1 MNHGYWEENA
11 ATQHVKY
18 ESGDSVPCCEVLAPY
33 SDSES
38 TYGVRLTKN
47 RVSRQDPLSHRIIEK
62 RRRDRMNNCL
72 ADLSRLIPAE
82 YLKKG
87 RGRVEKT
94 EIIEMAIKHMKH
106 LQHLDDYRLGYQE
119 CMSETMRFL
128 VEVEGR
134 FPREPFCVR
143 LLGHLQQHCDSLTKQ
158 APVEDASKV
167 EPNNNH
173 IEEELPQ
180 HHEKHTETYK
190 YKTNIKL
197 RFNQDLQH
205 ARRNSTASIENHRF
219 SFQNEITKERNKVWL
234 INHQEKKNVYCLDM
248 FKIMD
253 DPKIYHRKIV
263 FTGFH

>member
-1 MNHGYWEENA
+1 
-11 ATQHVKY
+11 
-18 ESGDSVPCCEVLAPY
+18 
-33 SDSES
+33 
-38 TYGVRLTKN
+38 
-47 RVSRQDPLSHRIIEK
+47 
-62 RRRDRMNNCL
+62 MNNCL

-106 LQHLDDYRLGYQE
+106 LQHLDHYRLGYQE

-134 FPREPFCVR
+134 FPREPLCVR
-143 LLGHLQQHCDSLTKQ
+143 LLAHLQQHCDSLTKQ
-158 APVEDASKV
+158 SSPEEPTKV

-173 IEEELPQ
+173 MEEPMPLI
-180 HHEKHTETYK
+180 EKHHTEAYK

-205 ARRNSTASIENHRF
+205 ARRNSAASIENHSSSHSSPPSEICTRMSADNDSGQSDVTKGVAGGGGATVNTLRDNQNNF
-219 SFQNEITKERNKVWL
+219 NVPVFVLHSKGTFYVPLSIDYQTLLPFLHDWDLLEVHSVLLHPVTINVSF
-234 INHQEKKNVYCLDM
+234 
-248 FKIMD
+248 
-253 DPKIYHRKIV
+253 P
-263 FTGFH
+263 TGASRVNNYNYP